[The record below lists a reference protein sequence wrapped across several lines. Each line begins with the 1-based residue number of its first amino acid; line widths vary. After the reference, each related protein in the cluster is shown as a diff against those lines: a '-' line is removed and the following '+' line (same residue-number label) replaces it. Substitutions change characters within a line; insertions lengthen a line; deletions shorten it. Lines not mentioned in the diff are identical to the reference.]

1 VNLFPRTLVL
11 LLAFSAVPFGS
22 AQTSTTQSSQPAKAT
37 GKHQPPKPAAHQSA
51 GAAPDKVWVNTT
63 TKVYHCPGDRYY
75 GRTKD
80 GTYMSEA
87 DAKATGAHGAHGQT
101 CFK

>member
-1 VNLFPRTLVL
+1 VKLPPLAVVL
-11 LLAFSAVPFGS
+11 LLTFCSATLGS
-22 AQTSTTQSSQPAKAT
+22 AHAIAQSSPSAAAT
-37 GKHQPPKPAAHQSA
+37 AKHQPPKPAARQSP
-51 GAAPDKVWVNTT
+51 GAASDKVWVNTT